1 MFARG
6 QASPAVLGALED
18 RRASSRCPA
27 QRDTLSSVSTP
38 RLADRVG
45 RVLGGRFRLVSPIG
59 SGASAHVFLAHDVV
73 LGRRVAVKV
82 LHPALAGD
90 LPFLRRFRAEAQAA
104 ATLNHPHITQIFD
117 WGEDDDGPYLVLEY
131 LGGGSLRDMLDAGHL
146 LNPAQGA
153 AVGAQAAEALGYAH
167 RRGLV
172 HRDVKPANF
181 LFGEEGRLRIADF
194 GLARALSEAAWTEP
208 IGAMLGTARYASPE
222 QVEGHRVD
230 GRADVYSLS
239 LVLIEVVTGQVPFA
253 ADTTIATLMA
263 RVGTAVRAPAA
274 LGPLGP
280 VLEQAA
286 ALDPDARIDAR
297 ELAARLGEL
306 ASQLPPPARLPLA
319 PPGPGSLVHHGDVVG
334 DTDLGATNLGA
345 TNPGATNPGATN
357 PGAVPVSALP
367 AAPPTRPDARLR
379 PRRRRLWPVAVLAVL
394 AVLGVAAAALLTTN
408 VLGSGPTSHAVPS
421 LTGADQATAARLL
434 SRAGL
439 QPRFTATA
447 SEDVP
452 AGTVVSWAPSQGR
465 QRQGTVVTVVMSTGP
480 APRVVPDVTG
490 ASYSD
495 AAAKLQGLRLV
506 PARQNAFSD
515 TVAQGNV
522 VSTTPGPGTS
532 VGRDSS
538 VTVVVSS
545 GPDVVTVPDVLGSNV
560 AGATRSLQDA
570 GLRVA
575 NVFGFSSGRVF
586 FASPLPGS
594 RVHRGSSVNLYTL

>member
-1 MFARG
+1 M
-6 QASPAVLGALED
+6 S
-18 RRASSRCPA
+18 SSRPA
-27 QRDTLSSVSTP
+27 LGDTLSLVSTP

-131 LGGGSLRDMLDAGHL
+131 LGGGSMRDMLDAGHRL
-146 LNPAQGA
+146 SPAQAA
-153 AVGAQAAEALGYAH
+153 AVGAQAAEALDYAH

-181 LFGEEGRLRIADF
+181 LFEEEGRLRIADF

-263 RVGTAVRAPAA
+263 RVGAVVRAPVA

-286 ALDPDARIDAR
+286 APDPDARIDAR
-297 ELAARLGEL
+297 ELAVRLGQL
-306 ASQLPPPARLPLA
+306 ASQLPLADRLPLA
-319 PPGPGSLVHHGDVVG
+319 PPGPGSVVRDGDVGG

-345 TNPGATNPGATN
+345 TNAGAAAFNAP
-357 PGAVPVSALP
+357 P
-367 AAPPTRPDARLR
+367 AAPPTTPDARLP
-379 PRRRRLWPVAVLAVL
+379 PRRRRLWPVAVLVVL
-394 AVLGVAAAALLTTN
+394 AILGVAAAALLTTN

-421 LTGADQATAARLL
+421 LTGANQPTAARLL

-439 QPRFTATA
+439 QSRFTTTT

-452 AGTVVSWAPSQGR
+452 AGTVVSWAPSQGL
-465 QRQGTVVTVVMSTGP
+465 QRQGSVVTVVLSAGP
-480 APRVVPDVTG
+480 APRVVPDLTG

-495 AAAKLQGLRLV
+495 ASAKLQGLRLV
-506 PARQNAFSD
+506 PTRQNAFSD
-515 TVAQGNV
+515 TAAEGTVI
-522 VSTTPGPGTS
+522 STTPGPGTS
-532 VGRDSS
+532 VGRDGT
-538 VTVVVSS
+538 VTLVVSA
-545 GPDVVTVPDVLGSNV
+545 GPDMVTVPDVLGANV

-570 GLRVA
+570 GLKAA

-586 FASPLPGS
+586 FTSPPAGS
-594 RVHRGSSVNLYTL
+594 RVHRGASVNLYTL

>member
-1 MFARG
+1 M
-6 QASPAVLGALED
+6 
-18 RRASSRCPA
+18 
-27 QRDTLSSVSTP
+27 STP

-45 RVLGGRFRLVSPIG
+45 RVLGDRFRLVSPIG

-73 LGRRVAVKV
+73 LGRRVAVKI

-90 LPFLRRFRAEAQAA
+90 VPFLRRFRAEAQAA

-131 LGGGSLRDMLDAGHL
+131 LGGGSLRDLLDAGHRL
-146 LNPAQGA
+146 SQSQAA
-153 AVGAQAAEALGYAH
+153 AVGAQVADALDYAH

-181 LFGEEGRLRIADF
+181 LFEEEGRLRIADF

-230 GRADVYSLS
+230 GRADVYALS

-263 RVGTAVRAPAA
+263 RVGTAVQAPAA

-286 ALDPDARIDAR
+286 APDPDARIDAH
-297 ELAARLGEL
+297 ELSVRLGQV

-319 PPGPGSLVHHGDVVG
+319 PPGPDSVVHDNDVGG

-345 TNPGATNPGATN
+345 ASVTAP
-357 PGAVPVSALP
+357 P
-367 AAPPTRPDARLR
+367 AAPPTTPDAALR
-379 PRRRRLWPVAVLAVL
+379 PRRRRRWPVAVLAVL
-394 AVLGVAAAALLTTN
+394 AVIGGAAAALLTTG

-421 LTGADQATAARLL
+421 LTGADPTTAEHLL
-434 SRAGL
+434 SKAGL
-439 QPRFTATA
+439 RWRFTAA
-447 SEDVP
+447 PSEDVP
-452 AGTVVSWAPSQGR
+452 GFRVVSWTPSQGL
-465 QRQGTVVTVVMSTGP
+465 QRQGTVVTVVLSSGP
-480 APRVVPDVTG
+480 APRVVPDLTG

-506 PARQNAFSD
+506 PARQNGFSD

-522 VSTTPGPGTS
+522 ISTTPGPGTS
-532 VGRDSS
+532 VKRDST
-538 VTVVVSS
+538 VTLVVSA
-545 GPDVVTVPDVLGSNV
+545 GPDVVTVPDVLGANV
-560 AGATRSLQDA
+560 AGATSSLQNA
-570 GLRVA
+570 GLKVA
-575 NVFGFSSGRVF
+575 NVFGFPSGRVF
-586 FASPLPGS
+586 FTTPPAGS

>member
-1 MFARG
+1 
-6 QASPAVLGALED
+6 
-18 RRASSRCPA
+18 
-27 QRDTLSSVSTP
+27 VSTP

-90 LPFLRRFRAEAQAA
+90 APFLRRFRAEAQAA
-104 ATLNHPHITQIFD
+104 AMLNHPHITQIFD

-131 LGGGSLRDMLDAGHL
+131 LAGGSLRDLLDAGHRL
-146 LNPAQGA
+146 SPAQAA
-153 AVGAQAAEALGYAH
+153 AVGAQAADALDYAH

-181 LFGEEGRLRIADF
+181 LFEEEGRLRVADF

-263 RVGTAVRAPAA
+263 RVGAAVRAPAA

-280 VLEQAA
+280 ILEQAA
-286 ALDPDARIDAR
+286 APDPDARIDAR
-297 ELAARLGEL
+297 ELAVRLGQVS
-306 ASQLPPPARLPLA
+306 SQLPPPARLPLA
-319 PPGPGSLVHHGDVVG
+319 PPGSGRVVHDSDVGG

-345 TNPGATNPGATN
+345 TNPGAT
-357 PGAVPVSALP
+357 AVTAPP
-367 AAPPTRPDARLR
+367 AAPPTTPDGGLR
-379 PRRRRLWPVAVLAVL
+379 PRRRWLWPLAVLAVL
-394 AVLGVAAAALLTTN
+394 AVLGVAAGVLLTTN

-421 LTGADQATAARLL
+421 LTGANQVTAARLL
-434 SRAGL
+434 SKAEL

-447 SEDVP
+447 SEDVAP
-452 AGTVVSWAPSQGR
+452 GVVVSWTPSQGL
-465 QRQGTVVTVVMSTGP
+465 QRQGTVVTVVLSTGP
-480 APRVVPDVTG
+480 TPRVVPDLTG

-495 AAAKLQGLRLV
+495 AAAKLQGVRLV

-515 TVAQGNV
+515 TVAQGNII
-522 VSTTPGPGTS
+522 STTPGPGTS
-532 VGRDSS
+532 VGRDST
-538 VTVVVSS
+538 VTLVVSA
-545 GPDVVTVPDVLGSNV
+545 GPDMVSVPDVLGANV
-560 AGATRSLQDA
+560 PGAARSLQDA
-570 GLRVA
+570 GLKVA

-586 FASPLPGS
+586 FTSPPPGS

>member
-1 MFARG
+1 
-6 QASPAVLGALED
+6 
-18 RRASSRCPA
+18 
-27 QRDTLSSVSTP
+27 VSTP

-45 RVLGGRFRLVSPIG
+45 RVLGDRFRLVSPIG
-59 SGASAHVFLAHDVV
+59 SGASAHVFLAQDVV

-131 LGGGSLRDMLDAGHL
+131 LGGGSLRDMLDAGHRL
-146 LNPAQGA
+146 TPAQAA
-153 AVGAQAAEALGYAH
+153 AVGAQAAEALDYAH

-181 LFGEEGRLRIADF
+181 LFGEEGRLRVADF

-263 RVGTAVRAPAA
+263 RVGAVVRAPAA

-286 ALDPDARIDAR
+286 APDPDARFDAH
-297 ELAARLGEL
+297 ELASSLGQL
-306 ASQLPPPARLPLA
+306 SSQLPPPARLPLA
-319 PPGPGSLVHHGDVVG
+319 PPGPGGVMYDGDVGG
-334 DTDLGATNLGA
+334 DTDLGVTNLGA
-345 TNPGATNPGATN
+345 ARATAPPTA
-357 PGAVPVSALP
+357 PPSAP
-367 AAPPTRPDARLR
+367 AAPYDTR
-379 PRRRRLWPVAVLAVL
+379 PRRRRRWPIIVLAML
-394 AVLGVAAAALLTTN
+394 LVLGGAAAALLTTN
-408 VLGSGPTSHAVPS
+408 VLGGGPTSRAVPS
-421 LTGADQATAARLL
+421 LTGADATTAEHLL
-434 SRAGL
+434 SKAGL
-439 QPRFTATA
+439 RWRLTSAP

-452 AGTVVSWAPSQGR
+452 GSGVVSWAPSQGL
-465 QRQGTVVTVVMSTGP
+465 QREGTVVTVVVSSGP
-480 APRVVPDVTG
+480 APRVVPDLTG
-490 ASYSD
+490 APYSD
-495 AAAKLQGLRLV
+495 AVSKLQGLRLV

-515 TVAQGNV
+515 TVAQDNV
-522 VSTTPGPGTS
+522 ISTTPGPGTS

-538 VTVVVSS
+538 VTLVVSA
-545 GPDVVTVPDVLGSNV
+545 GPDMVTVPDVLGASV
-560 AGATRSLQDA
+560 AGATRSLQGA
-570 GLRVA
+570 GLKVA

-586 FASPLPGS
+586 FTSPPAGS
-594 RVHRGSSVNLYTL
+594 RVHRDSSVNLYTL

>member
-1 MFARG
+1 M
-6 QASPAVLGALED
+6 SSS
-18 RRASSRCPA
+18 RRAPG
-27 QRDTLSSVSTP
+27 DTLSSVSTP

-90 LPFLRRFRAEAQAA
+90 VPFLRRFRAEAQAA
-104 ATLNHPHITQIFD
+104 AMLNHPHITQIFD
-117 WGEDDDGPYLVLEY
+117 WGQDDDGPYLVLEY
-131 LGGGSLRDMLDAGHL
+131 LAGGSLRDLLDAGHRL
-146 LNPAQGA
+146 SPSQAA
-153 AVGAQAAEALGYAH
+153 AVGAQAADALDYAH

-181 LFGEEGRLRIADF
+181 LFEEEGRLRVADF

-263 RVGTAVRAPAA
+263 RVGAAVRAPAA

-286 ALDPDARIDAR
+286 APDPDARIDAR
-297 ELAARLGEL
+297 ELAERLNQVS
-306 ASQLPPPARLPLA
+306 SQLPPPARLPLA
-319 PPGPGSLVHHGDVVG
+319 PPGPGPVVHESGVGG

-345 TNPGATNPGATN
+345 TNQGA
-357 PGAVPVSALP
+357 ALTAPP
-367 AAPPTRPDARLR
+367 AAPPTTPDAGLR
-379 PRRRRLWPVAVLAVL
+379 PRRRRLWLLAVLAVL

-408 VLGSGPTSHAVPS
+408 LLDSGPTSHAVPS

-434 SRAGL
+434 REAKL
-439 QPRFTATA
+439 QPRFTGTA
-447 SEDVP
+447 SEDV
-452 AGTVVSWAPSQGR
+452 ASGVVVSWAPGQGL
-465 QRQGTVVTVVMSTGP
+465 QRQGTVVTVVLSTGP
-480 APRVVPDVTG
+480 APRVVPDLTG

-495 AAAKLQGLRLV
+495 AAAKLQGVRLA

-522 VSTTPGPGTS
+522 ISTTPGPGTS
-532 VGRDSS
+532 VGRDST
-538 VTVVVSS
+538 VTLVVSA
-545 GPDVVTVPDVLGSNV
+545 GPDMVAVPDVLGANA
-560 AGATRSLQDA
+560 AGASRSLLAA
-570 GLRVA
+570 GLKVA

-586 FASPLPGS
+586 FTSPPPGS

>member
-1 MFARG
+1 
-6 QASPAVLGALED
+6 
-18 RRASSRCPA
+18 
-27 QRDTLSSVSTP
+27 VSTP

-59 SGASAHVFLAHDVV
+59 SGASAHVFLAQDVV

-131 LGGGSLRDMLDAGHL
+131 LGGGSLRDMLDAGHRL
-146 LNPAQGA
+146 TPAQAA
-153 AVGAQAAEALGYAH
+153 AVGVQAAEALDHAH

-181 LFGEEGRLRIADF
+181 LFEEEGRLRVADF

-239 LVLIEVVTGQVPFA
+239 LVLIEVVSGQVPFA

-263 RVGTAVRAPAA
+263 RVGAAVRAPDA

-280 VLEQAA
+280 VLERAA
-286 ALDPDARIDAR
+286 APDPDARLDAHQ
-297 ELAARLGEL
+297 LAVSLGQL
-306 ASQLPPPARLPLA
+306 SSQLPPPARLPLA
-319 PPGPGSLVHHGDVVG
+319 PPGPGGVVHDGDVGG
-334 DTDLGATNLGA
+334 DTDLGVTNLGA
-345 TNPGATNPGATN
+345 AA
-357 PGAVPVSALP
+357 VSAPP
-367 AAPPTRPDARLR
+367 ATPPATPDVRVRPH
-379 PRRRRLWPVAVLAVL
+379 RRWRWPVVVLAVL
-394 AVLGVAAAALLTTN
+394 IVLGGAAAALLTTN

-421 LTGADQATAARLL
+421 LTGATPTTAERLL
-434 SRAGL
+434 SEAGL
-439 QPRFTATA
+439 RWRFTSAS

-452 AGTVVSWAPSQGR
+452 GFRVISWTPSQGLH
-465 QRQGTVVTVVMSTGP
+465 RQGTVVTVVLSSGP
-480 APRVVPDVTG
+480 APRVLPDLAG

-515 TVAQGNV
+515 TIAQGNV
-522 VSTTPGPGTS
+522 ISSTPGPGTS
-532 VGRDSS
+532 VGRDST
-538 VTVVVSS
+538 VTLVVSA
-545 GPDVVTVPDVLGSNV
+545 GPDMVTVPDVLGANV

-570 GLRVA
+570 GLKVA
-575 NVFGFSSGRVF
+575 NVFGFPSGRVF
-586 FASPLPGS
+586 FTSPPAGS
-594 RVHRGSSVNLYTL
+594 RVHRDSSVNLYTL

>member
-1 MFARG
+1 
-6 QASPAVLGALED
+6 
-18 RRASSRCPA
+18 
-27 QRDTLSSVSTP
+27 VSTP

-59 SGASAHVFLAHDVV
+59 SGASAQVFLAQDVV

-131 LGGGSLRDMLDAGHL
+131 LGGGSLRDMLDAGHRL
-146 LNPAQGA
+146 TPAQAA
-153 AVGAQAAEALGYAH
+153 AVGAQAAEALDYAH

-181 LFGEEGRLRIADF
+181 LFEEEGRLRVADF

-263 RVGTAVRAPAA
+263 RVGAVVRAPAA

-286 ALDPDARIDAR
+286 APDPDARFDAH
-297 ELAARLGEL
+297 ELALRLGQVS
-306 ASQLPPPARLPLA
+306 SQLPPSARLPLA
-319 PPGPGSLVHHGDVVG
+319 PPGPGSVVHDGDLGG

-345 TNPGATNPGATN
+345 AR
-357 PGAVPVSALP
+357 V
-367 AAPPTRPDARLR
+367 AAPPTAPPAPPDT
-379 PRRRRLWPVAVLAVL
+379 RRRRRRRWPIVVLAML
-394 AVLGVAAAALLTTN
+394 LVLGGAAAALLTTN

-421 LTGADQATAARLL
+421 LTGADATTAEHLL
-434 SRAGL
+434 SKAGL
-439 QPRFTATA
+439 RWRFTAA
-447 SEDVP
+447 PSEDVP
-452 AGTVVSWAPSQGR
+452 GFRVVSWTPSQGL
-465 QRQGTVVTVVMSTGP
+465 QRQGTVVTVVLSSGP
-480 APRVVPDVTG
+480 APRLLPDLTG
-490 ASYSD
+490 ASYTD
-495 AAAKLQGLRLV
+495 AAAKLQDLRLV

-522 VSTTPGPGTS
+522 ISSTPGPGTS
-532 VGRDSS
+532 VARDSS
-538 VTVVVSS
+538 VTLVVSA
-545 GPDVVTVPDVLGSNV
+545 GPDMVTVPDVLGANV
-560 AGATRSLQDA
+560 AGATRSLQES
-570 GLRVA
+570 GIKVG
-575 NVFGFSSGRVF
+575 NVFGFPSGRVF
-586 FASPLPGS
+586 FTSPPAGS

>member
-1 MFARG
+1 M
-6 QASPAVLGALED
+6 
-18 RRASSRCPA
+18 
-27 QRDTLSSVSTP
+27 STP

-90 LPFLRRFRAEAQAA
+90 VPFLRRFRAEAQAA
-104 ATLNHPHITQIFD
+104 AMLNHPHITQIFD

-131 LGGGSLRDMLDAGHL
+131 LAGGSLRDLLDAGHRL
-146 LNPAQGA
+146 SPAQAA
-153 AVGAQAAEALGYAH
+153 AVGAQAADALDYAH

-181 LFGEEGRLRIADF
+181 LFEEEGRLRVADF

-239 LVLIEVVTGQVPFA
+239 LVLIEVVTGQVPFV

-263 RVGTAVRAPAA
+263 RVGAAVRAPAA

-286 ALDPDARIDAR
+286 APDPDARIDAR
-297 ELAARLGEL
+297 ELAVRLGQVS
-306 ASQLPPPARLPLA
+306 SQLPPPARLPLA
-319 PPGPGSLVHHGDVVG
+319 PPGPGRVVQASDVGG

-345 TNPGATNPGATN
+345 TNPGAT
-357 PGAVPVSALP
+357 AVTAAP
-367 AAPPTRPDARLR
+367 AAPPTTPDVGLH
-379 PRRRRLWPVAVLAVL
+379 PRRRRLWPLAVLAVL
-394 AVLGVAAAALLTTN
+394 AVLGVAAAVLLTTN

-421 LTGADQATAARLL
+421 LTGANQATAARLL
-434 SRAGL
+434 SKAELR
-439 QPRFTATA
+439 PRFTATA
-447 SEDVP
+447 NEDVA
-452 AGTVVSWAPSQGR
+452 AGVVVSWAPSQGL
-465 QRQGTVVTVVMSTGP
+465 QREGTVVTVVLSTGP
-480 APRVVPDVTG
+480 TPRVVPDLTG

-495 AAAKLQGLRLV
+495 AAAKLQGVRLV

-522 VSTTPGPGTS
+522 ISTTPGPGTS
-532 VGRDSS
+532 VGRDST
-538 VTVVVSS
+538 VTLVVSA
-545 GPDVVTVPDVLGSNV
+545 GPDMVSVPDVLGSNA
-560 AGATRSLQDA
+560 AGATRSLQGA
-570 GLRVA
+570 GLKVA

-586 FASPLPGS
+586 FTSPPPGS

>member
-1 MFARG
+1 MSSSDA
-6 QASPAVLGALED
+6 AL
-18 RRASSRCPA
+18 A
-27 QRDTLSSVSTP
+27 DTLSPVTTP

-131 LGGGSLRDMLDAGHL
+131 LGGGSLRDLLDAGHRL
-146 LNPAQGA
+146 SPAQAA
-153 AVGAQAAEALGYAH
+153 AVGAQAAEALDYAH

-181 LFGEEGRLRIADF
+181 LFEEEGRLRIADF

-222 QVEGHRVD
+222 QVEGRRVD

-263 RVGTAVRAPAA
+263 RVGATVQVPDS
-274 LGPLGP
+274 LGPLGS

-286 ALDPDARIDAR
+286 APDPDERIDAR
-297 ELAARLGEL
+297 QLAVSLGQIS
-306 ASQLPPPARLPLA
+306 SQLPPPARLPLT
-319 PPGPGSLVHHGDVVG
+319 PPAGLVNNGDAAD

-345 TNPGATNPGATN
+345 TRVT
-357 PGAVPVSALP
+357 
-367 AAPPTRPDARLR
+367 APPTALTAPPTATPPTATPPTAPPDG
-379 PRRRRLWPVAVLAVL
+379 RRRPTRRRWMWPVIVLAVV
-394 AVLGVAAAALLTTN
+394 AILG
-408 VLGSGPTSHAVPS
+408 G
-421 LTGADQATAARLL
+421 TA
-434 SRAGL
+434 AGL
-439 QPRFTATA
+439 QSRFTGTA
-447 SEDVP
+447 SEDVQV
-452 AGTVVSWAPSQGR
+452 GRVVSWAPSQGL
-465 QRQGTVVTVVMSTGP
+465 QRQGTVVSVVLSTGP
-480 APRVVPDVTG
+480 APRLLPDLTG
-490 ASYSD
+490 ASYTD
-495 AAAKLQGLRLV
+495 AVARLQGLRLV

-515 TVAQGNV
+515 SVAQGIV
-522 VSTTPGPGTS
+522 ISTAPGAGSS
-532 VGRDSS
+532 VGRDST
-538 VTVVVSS
+538 VTVVVSA
-545 GPDVVTVPDVLGSNV
+545 GPDMVTVPDLVGAN
-560 AGATRSLQDA
+560 AATATRSLEQS
-570 GLRVA
+570 GLKVA
-575 NVFGFSSGRVF
+575 NIFGFPNGRVF
-586 FASPLPGS
+586 FTSPSPGS
-594 RVHRGSSVNLYTL
+594 RVRRGSSVNLYTL